1 MSSITIETER
11 QVLGEGDVFLKL
23 SLPRL
28 KAEQGKLHKNFAA
41 YYGNMQKGFMN
52 YAQKTLAVSAAKRQG
67 APYGAALNTQLCHEN
82 EQILSLYTDINVSD
96 GKGNRYSRHGV
107 LWHKDTGNIINP
119 KTLFEKGAKRAVTA
133 ALCQAARDKSQNS
146 GTPLYSDAMGR
157 IKRQFSWERF
167 YISPTAAVFF
177 YSGGVVGE
185 DPKPFPISLA
195 DKELF
200 TKEAR
205 RMLWGLE

>member
-1 MSSITIETER
+1 
-11 QVLGEGDVFLKL
+11 
-23 SLPRL
+23 
-28 KAEQGKLHKNFAA
+28 
-41 YYGNMQKGFMN
+41 
-52 YAQKTLAVSAAKRQG
+52 
-67 APYGAALNTQLCHEN
+67 
-82 EQILSLYTDINVSD
+82 
-96 GKGNRYSRHGV
+96 
-107 LWHKDTGNIINP
+107 
-119 KTLFEKGAKRAVTA
+119 
-133 ALCQAARDKSQNS
+133 
-146 GTPLYSDAMGR
+146 MGR